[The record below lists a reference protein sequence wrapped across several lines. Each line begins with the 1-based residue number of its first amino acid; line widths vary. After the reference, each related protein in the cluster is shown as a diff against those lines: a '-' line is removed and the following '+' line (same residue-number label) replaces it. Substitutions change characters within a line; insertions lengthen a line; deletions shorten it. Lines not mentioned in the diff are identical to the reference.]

1 MKKIFFTI
9 TACLC
14 LLSVW
19 SQKFTENDLQ
29 GKWILNIYATQS
41 ASLNVETGKVTLD
54 KSAYS
59 FGQERADQL
68 QQTMESYSEMLKT
81 SYVEINGNN
90 FTQLVGDSV
99 KAGIFTIEDK
109 KDYQTLEGKFDDG
122 STGSI
127 RFTIKD
133 GKLILFFPNQNKTYV
148 YKKS

>member
-41 ASLNVETGKVTLD
+41 ASLNLETGKVTLD

-68 QQTMESYSEMLKT
+68 QHDMESYSEMLKT
-81 SYVEINGNN
+81 AYVEINGNS
-90 FTQLVGDSV
+90 FIQLIGDSV
-99 KAGIFTIEDK
+99 KAGTFTIGDK
-109 KDYQTLEGKFDDG
+109 ENHQTIDGKFDDG

-127 RFTIKD
+127 GFTIKD
-133 GKLILFFPNQNKTYV
+133 GKLILFFPQRNKTYI
-148 YKKS
+148 YKKA